1 LTQWVASYFYRS
13 MGRETWTLWGCLA
26 LLDWWWPW
34 ILWISSGTSLH
45 CFMFS
50 NGRLHDASYD
60 VCLYLQGIY
69 TWSLHD
75 ASYDV
80 CFYLH
85 VLETLKN
92 VIDYLA
98 YLDYHFLFRV

>member
-45 CFMFS
+45 CFMLTFPFLS
-50 NGRLHDASYD
+50 LLPDNQHRNLHQS
-60 VCLYLQGIY
+60 LRR
-69 TWSLHD
+69 TW
-75 ASYDV
+75 
-80 CFYLH
+80 
-85 VLETLKN
+85 VLPQSGCSTM
-92 VIDYLA
+92 VIV
-98 YLDYHFLFRV
+98 FRFVGS